1 MAFPLHPLGNVPQ
14 TKNGED
20 REQIVIVFYQFPINK
35 PSHWGRGWACLGFN
49 LLWGLEQFYTSTL
62 QQFHLFLLHQ
72 DLPGLFK
79 CNRATSASLSHSSE
93 KWNPESLSVAVE
105 RCSSAMGVTWRTK
118 NRLDEYSL
126 FKEGLRSKW
135 WFEDVNYEGE
145 WHNPIP
151 FKECL
156 LKLPPY
162 FHTHTFSLPLNVK
175 ELGKRPHAQK
185 LHMDTY
191 PFFHVFV
198 SSGICREKMAYR
210 TNYLQRHILLL

>member
-1 MAFPLHPLGNVPQ
+1 M
-14 TKNGED
+14 NGED
-20 REQIVIVFYQFPINK
+20 WEQTVTVFYQFQINK
-35 PSHWGRGWACLGFN
+35 TSHWGRGSACIRFN
-49 LLWGLEQFYTSTL
+49 LLWGLEQIYTITL
-62 QQFHLFLLHQ
+62 QQFHLFLLHW

-79 CNRATSASLSHSSE
+79 HSRAASASLSHSSPQ
-93 KWNPESLSVAVE
+93 KWNPEWLSVAVG
-105 RCSSAMGVTWRTK
+105 RCPSATGVTWRIK

-126 FKEGLRSKW
+126 FKVGLRRKW
-135 WFEDVNYEGE
+135 WFEDVIYEGE

-175 ELGKRPHAQK
+175 ELEKRPHAQK

-191 PFFHVFV
+191 PFFHIFV
-198 SSGICREKMAYR
+198 KKIWALEYAGKKWHAEQITS
-210 TNYLQRHILLL
+210 RHILLL

>member
-1 MAFPLHPLGNVPQ
+1 M
-14 TKNGED
+14 NGED
-20 REQIVIVFYQFPINK
+20 WEQTVAVFYQFWINK
-35 PSHWGRGWACLGFN
+35 PSHWGRGWAWTGFN
-49 LLWGLEQFYTSTL
+49 LLWGLEQIYTSTL
-62 QQFHLFLLHQ
+62 QQLHLFSLHQ

-79 CNRATSASLSHSSE
+79 CSRGASASPE
-93 KWNPESLSVAVE
+93 KWNPEWLPVPVE
-105 RCSSAMGVTWRTK
+105 RCSSATGVTWRTK

-126 FKEGLRSKW
+126 FKVGLRSKW

-191 PFFHVFV
+191 PFFHIFLKKIWALEYAGKKWHTGQMT
-198 SSGICREKMAYR
+198 S
-210 TNYLQRHILLL
+210 RHILLL